1 MPVLM
6 GCGISPPCLPIAA
19 ALKFVVGTDCE
30 AVSTGGAE
38 VVANGSKTPGLPLM
52 LLLVPL
58 PTVLLVKL
66 SKEVVDAG
74 PPPPFIAVE
83 ICWLLLAKF
92 EKSPN

>member
-1 MPVLM
+1 
-6 GCGISPPCLPIAA
+6 
-19 ALKFVVGTDCE
+19 
-30 AVSTGGAE
+30 
-38 VVANGSKTPGLPLM
+38 M
-52 LLLVPL
+52 LLLVLL